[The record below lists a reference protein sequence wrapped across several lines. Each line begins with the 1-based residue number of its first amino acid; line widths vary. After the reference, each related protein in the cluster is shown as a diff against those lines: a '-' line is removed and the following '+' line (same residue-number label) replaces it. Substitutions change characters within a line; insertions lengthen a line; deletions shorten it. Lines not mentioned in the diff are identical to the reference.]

1 MLESSWI
8 GVLPYFFSKV
18 SIPLQKM
25 DKNQNFHLFSVLP
38 FLSFLPKSVKFVLLK
53 KKIRHPPTK
62 WSVFNGFFSP
72 FESNQI
78 CEKYQILLNYQPHS
92 TIKEAWN
99 QTGYIFFNNKIFKL
113 KDWASTQKRKFSSY
127 QGFFNPCLYQLIQ
140 LHVIKNE
147 LLWIHC

>member
-1 MLESSWI
+1 MFYSI
-8 GVLPYFFSKV
+8 FSAKV

-53 KKIRHPPTK
+53 KLDTPTK
-62 WSVFNGFFSP
+62 WSSLMDFSP

-99 QTGYIFFNNKIFKL
+99 QTGYIFFNNKICKL
-113 KDWASTQKRKFSSY
+113 KDCLKHTERKVLLTRIFNPPLSLPTEFSACHKKWASVNPLLVFS
-127 QGFFNPCLYQLIQ
+127 
-140 LHVIKNE
+140 
-147 LLWIHC
+147 